1 MSTVNTT
8 TDMINQ
14 PPSSAR
20 VVERALASQV
30 FDQALA
36 EVVYDSFA
44 RQKLAFAFRLHP
56 ASDS

>member
-8 TDMINQ
+8 TDMNFQ

-30 FDQALA
+30 LDPARA
-36 EVVYDSFA
+36 ELPDDSFA
-44 RQKLAFAFRLHP
+44 RRMLAFALPLHL
-56 ASDS
+56 SSG